1 MTRWL
6 EQLHTVDEL
15 SFSWCCR
22 RFSKLAQS
30 RWVRWVSLSG
40 DGYVYALL
48 VGFAWWLAEHDM
60 QPMLFAL
67 IFGFGIEVPLFIM
80 IKRWLKRP
88 RPYQAM
94 KDFQAVIQ
102 AHDQFSFP
110 SGHTTAAFLFA
121 GIAGYFW
128 PSYIELLYL
137 WAGLVGL
144 SRVLLGVHYPGDI
157 IAGAALGSALALF
170 SIGVVVGS

>member
-22 RFSKLAQS
+22 RFAKLSQS
-30 RWVRWVSLSG
+30 PYVRLVSLSG

-48 VGFAWWLAEHDM
+48 VGCAWWLAEHDM
-60 QPMLFAL
+60 QPMLLALVLGFA
-67 IFGFGIEVPLFIM
+67 IEIPLFM
-80 IKRWLKRP
+80 LIKRWLKRP
-88 RPYQAM
+88 RPYQRLQN
-94 KDFQAVIQ
+94 FQAVIQ

-121 GIAGYFW
+121 GCAGYFW
-128 PSYIELLYL
+128 PDYTGLLYL
-137 WAGLVGL
+137 WASLVGL

-157 IAGAALGSALALF
+157 LAGAALGSALALF
-170 SIGVVVGS
+170 SIGVVVSG